1 MTVPGKSA
9 PGRTSD
15 DDLFALATVGVLG
28 LGAIGAAAAL
38 LWTETVAWLLAHSI
52 LLPAQQHP
60 PIVLPYSAGAGLDLP
75 RFAVAVYV
83 LVMLIAVVTR
93 AVARRPRRDTT

>member
-1 MTVPGKSA
+1 MVDQST
-9 PGRTSD
+9 PGRSSQ
-15 DDLFALATVGVLG
+15 DDLFALVTAGVLG
-28 LGAIGAAAAL
+28 FGALAAAAAM

-52 LLPAQQHP
+52 LLPAQRHP

-75 RFAVAVYV
+75 RAAVAVYV

-93 AVARRPRRDTT
+93 AVARRPRRGTT